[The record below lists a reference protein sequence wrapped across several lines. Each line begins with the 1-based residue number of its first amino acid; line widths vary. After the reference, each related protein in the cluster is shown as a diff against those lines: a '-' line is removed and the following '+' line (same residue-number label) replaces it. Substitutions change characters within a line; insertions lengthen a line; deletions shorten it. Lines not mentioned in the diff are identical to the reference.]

1 MQRFE
6 CVVEYKD
13 EELAELVYDAVI
25 PDVEL
30 MPRRRSEVYLAVDE
44 GNLKISIEAEDVS
57 ALRASVTGVLRLI
70 STVERILGAIGWPK
84 I

>member
-1 MQRFE
+1 LQRFE
-6 CVVEYKD
+6 CVVEYGD
-13 EELAELVYDAVI
+13 EDLAELVYDAVI

-30 MPRRRSEVYLAVDE
+30 MPRRRSEVDLTVDE
-44 GNLKISIEAEDVS
+44 GNLKISIEAEDVP
-57 ALRASVTGVLRLI
+57 ALRASVTGVLRLV